1 MKSLVA
7 ILVVL
12 FMFTTVNGATILVPL
27 DQPTIQAGVNATAD
41 DDTVL
46 VASGTY
52 TGSGNRDIEIDKR
65 IVVMSEEGPDSTII
79 DCQNV
84 DGGFVFI
91 DVGNST
97 ELVGFT
103 IKNAPSSKRAIDCDE
118 SGPSIINCVITEN
131 SGGGLNFYW
140 ATSGDYPYIIN
151 CEISNNSAS
160 NGAGILLSGNGR

>member
-91 DVGNST
+91 DVGN
-97 ELVGFT
+97 
-103 IKNAPSSKRAIDCDE
+103 
-118 SGPSIINCVITEN
+118 
-131 SGGGLNFYW
+131 
-140 ATSGDYPYIIN
+140 
-151 CEISNNSAS
+151 
-160 NGAGILLSGNGR
+160 